1 LKNKKV
7 VLIIE
12 DDIDDI
18 NLIIKSLEK
27 EKKLNFLIVNFD
39 GKEALDNLSGYT
51 GSESSKI
58 NFIPD
63 LILLDLKLPYMDG
76 FDLLKVIR
84 DNDLTKNIP
93 VVVFTGSNR
102 KEDISKSYRY
112 GANSFINKPVKLAE
126 FRKVLTKIF
135 DYWLDINI
143 NTKKS

>member
-39 GKEALDNLSGYT
+39 GREALDNLGGYSGP
-51 GSESSKI
+51 GSSKI

-63 LILLDLKLPYMDG
+63 LILLDLKLPYLDG

-93 VVVFTGSNR
+93 VVVFTGSDR
-102 KEDISKSYRY
+102 KEDIPKSYQY

-126 FRKVLTKIF
+126 FRKILTKIF
-135 DYWLDINI
+135 DYWLDLNI
-143 NTKKS
+143 NTKEY